1 MCLRYYCLFWE
12 NPIIFWLPLGFV
24 WRKCQLLSEWF
35 YWSGQVRLTE
45 PLKRHKRFSFNFIT
59 TIYSYCAKSSL
70 CLAPQNIHITFY
82 PLCPIPSHL
91 VLSWSSLPW
100 RCVFLSVRGSCV
112 LSVPF
117 FPACPCPME
126 VRLEVNHQHLR
137 LPLLILHPL
146 LSCSSESGFRCGP
159 PHSGFHGSCGWSPTT
174 WSSDT
179 AGPWRWVSGRPSRR
193 CSGSAWCRSAW
204 PWYHRS
210 WCWTGGWGAPG
221 PCRRAG
227 WWPGRL

>member
-12 NPIIFWLPLGFV
+12 NPIIFWLPLEFV
-24 WRKCQLLSEWF
+24 WRKCQLLSEFSDSTGLDRCASQSRWTGTRGF
-35 YWSGQVRLTE
+35 HLISSQPFTVTAQSLHYVWL
-45 PLKRHKRFSFNFIT
+45 LK
-59 TIYSYCAKSSL
+59 IYTLLS
-70 CLAPQNIHITFY
+70 IHCVPF
-82 PLCPIPSHL
+82 HL
-91 VLSWSSLPW
+91 VLSLSSLPW